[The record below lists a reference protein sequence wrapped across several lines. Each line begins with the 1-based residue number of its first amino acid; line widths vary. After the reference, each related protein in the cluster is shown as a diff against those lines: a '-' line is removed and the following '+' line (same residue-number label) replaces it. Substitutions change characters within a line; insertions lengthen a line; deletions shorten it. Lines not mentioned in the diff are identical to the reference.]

1 MNRIEISKGIH
12 WEELLTAFK
21 LCEVCVLIFSSFRS
35 GMGKFAFDMRDMNI
49 WIWISTQIEDTR
61 HKKGRKTWDREWQI
75 HACLNDLLFDFYFS
89 GFHVRYANGWYR
101 ICQSLCSAR
110 CSAQNDQNWKG
121 TNYYKGSVF
130 FLTVTGPKQKLAA
143 MNMLTCGTLARGRHV
158 WLETRLRLPPL
169 SIIFIEIAKLQ
180 SKYLR
185 FFKKTHT

>member
-1 MNRIEISKGIH
+1 MDADADVDDDDDESSSAMNRIEISKGIH

-61 HKKGRKTWDREWQI
+61 HKKERETWDREWQI

-130 FLTVTGPKQKLAA
+130 SLTVTGPKQKLAA
-143 MNMLTCGTLARGRHV
+143 MNMLTCGTLAGGRVNGWRHV
-158 WLETRLRLPPL
+158 FDFRLYP
-169 SIIFIEIAKLQ
+169 SSS
-180 SKYLR
+180 SK
-185 FFKKTHT
+185 